1 MGRRLQARAR
11 GERQLSLRFRLLA
24 AAAGIVATSLLM
36 SGALTWLL
44 VRNVELQ
51 AAQDSVDRSVQTATL
66 LVRHQE
72 CFART
77 GAATNAGLAAC
88 RQTDYSDF
96 IDRLNTAVVPT
107 LSGAR
112 LLLLGRQ
119 RQIVYDSQDPGNFST
134 INVTASKRVA
144 NVAEAQPVFGGQRYL
159 AAAMAIPQARDPL
172 SAAWVVVAR
181 PESAV
186 ATAAAGELVPR
197 LLLAGG
203 AALLVALVLVLA
215 VSRSVTRPLTQLAG
229 AAEDIAGGNY
239 SRRVGIRG
247 PDEIGHLGAA
257 FDNMAEAVERAR
269 RTQRE
274 FLANVSHELKTPLTS
289 LIGFSQALTDGS
301 LKTDAER
308 TRAATIVHE
317 ESERVL
323 RMSQELLDLARV
335 EAGTVS
341 FHITAVDLAAQLQQ
355 ELDIVRPRAAA
366 ADLALETELPA
377 DLPPV
382 AADPER
388 LHQVLDNLLD
398 NAVKYAPPGSKVRIS
413 ASGNGSGV
421 ETIVANA
428 TGDHRPDPERMFERF
443 YRADASRSA
452 AAGGVGLGL
461 AISRELVVA
470 MKGTLRAELNGG
482 DTLLLRLSLPKS
494 T

>member
-1 MGRRLQARAR
+1 
-11 GERQLSLRFRLLA
+11 
-24 AAAGIVATSLLM
+24 
-36 SGALTWLL
+36 
-44 VRNVELQ
+44 
-51 AAQDSVDRSVQTATL
+51 
-66 LVRHQE
+66 
-72 CFART
+72 
-77 GAATNAGLAAC
+77 
-88 RQTDYSDF
+88 
-96 IDRLNTAVVPT
+96 
-107 LSGAR
+107 
-112 LLLLGRQ
+112 
-119 RQIVYDSQDPGNFST
+119 
-134 INVTASKRVA
+134 
-144 NVAEAQPVFGGQRYL
+144 
-159 AAAMAIPQARDPL
+159 MAIAPVRDPL
-172 SAAWVVVAR
+172 TAAYVVVAR

-186 ATAAAGELVPR
+186 TTAAAGELVPR
-197 LLLAGG
+197 LLVAGG
-203 AALLVALVLVLA
+203 AALLVALVLVLI
-215 VSRSVTRPLTQLAG
+215 VSRSVTKPLTKLAG

-247 PDEIGHLGAA
+247 PDEIGHLGVA
-257 FDNMAEAVERAR
+257 FDRMAEAVERAR

-301 LKTDAER
+301 LKTDAEK

-323 RMSQELLDLARV
+323 RMAQELLDLARV

-366 ADLALETELPA
+366 AGLRLEADVPA
-377 DLPPV
+377 GLPPV

-398 NAVKYAPPGSKVRIS
+398 NAVKYAPRGTSVRIS
-413 ASGNGSGV
+413 ASPNGTV
-421 ETIVANA
+421 VDTVVANA
-428 TGDHRPDPERMFERF
+428 TGDHRPDPDRIFERF

-461 AISRELVVA
+461 AISRELVTA
-470 MKGTLRAELNGG
+470 MKGTLRAELDGG
-482 DTLLLRLSLPKS
+482 SMLLMRLSLPKS